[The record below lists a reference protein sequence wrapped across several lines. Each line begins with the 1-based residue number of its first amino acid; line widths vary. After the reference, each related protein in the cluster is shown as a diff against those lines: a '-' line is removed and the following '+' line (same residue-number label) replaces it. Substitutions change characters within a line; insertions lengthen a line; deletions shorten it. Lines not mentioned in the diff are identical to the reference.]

1 MAVPQLV
8 LDAIRFLLALAAPA
22 SLVALVLA
30 GIALRREGTTSFSV
44 GGGGFSKWMFWAIVM
59 ITLPQV
65 FGWFAFWGVGAPL
78 PGGGIGNGWMSGFA
92 NDAVIFVNTFVIGR
106 LVPVLAAWM
115 VLRSVIDWS
124 EGYTPLASIL
134 GAMFLLA
141 IPASAAL
148 LQSWNDGTR
157 FGTATVLEGA
167 WTYTASRIMP
177 IAAGLAVI
185 GAVVNFAFGRPAIR
199 LIGSAAAFL
208 TVSALWR
215 LVVSMMEHSRQHELP
230 YRHYEP
236 DELDGQCYHAD
247 ARRVVLRARRPPLRA
262 RAGAHLRPVGRLS
275 LPDGLGRLARHRE
288 IRGPG
293 RMEQPG
299 LALDHASGNGEL
311 DVQRLS

>member
-1 MAVPQLV
+1 MPVPQLV

-22 SLVALVLA
+22 SSSSPSNWRE
-30 GIALRREGTTSFSV
+30 LRCDSRTTSFSV

-59 ITLPQV
+59 ITLPQI

-78 PGGGIGNGWMSGFA
+78 PGGGIGNGWMSAFA

-148 LQSWNDGTR
+148 LQGWNDGTR
-157 FGTATVLEGA
+157 FGTA
-167 WTYTASRIMP
+167 ASSKELDVYRQP
-177 IAAGLAVI
+177 DHANRGRTGCHWRGRELRV
-185 GAVVNFAFGRPAIR
+185 GRPAIR

-208 TVSALWR
+208 TVPALWR
-215 LVVSMMEHSRQHELP
+215 LVVSMM
-230 YRHYEP
+230 
-236 DELDGQCYHAD
+236 
-247 ARRVVLRARRPPLRA
+247 
-262 RAGAHLRPVGRLS
+262 
-275 LPDGLGRLARHRE
+275 
-288 IRGPG
+288 
-293 RMEQPG
+293 
-299 LALDHASGNGEL
+299 
-311 DVQRLS
+311 

>member
-1 MAVPQLV
+1 MPVPQLI

-78 PGGGIGNGWMSGFA
+78 PGGGIGNGWMSAFA

-148 LQSWNDGTR
+148 LQGWNDGTR
-157 FGTATVLEGA
+157 FRDSRGPRRRLDVHRQPDHADRGGA
-167 WTYTASRIMP
+167 GCHRGGCELRFW
-177 IAAGLAVI
+177 AAGHSAH
-185 GAVVNFAFGRPAIR
+185 R
-199 LIGSAAAFL
+199 LCRC
-208 TVSALWR
+208 VPDR
-215 LVVSMMEHSRQHELP
+215 L
-230 YRHYEP
+230 
-236 DELDGQCYHAD
+236 C
-247 ARRVVLRARRPPLRA
+247 
-262 RAGAHLRPVGRLS
+262 S
-275 LPDGLGRLARHRE
+275 L
-288 IRGPG
+288 
-293 RMEQPG
+293 
-299 LALDHASGNGEL
+299 ASGRFD
-311 DVQRLS
+311 DVALEAA

>member
-22 SLVALVLA
+22 ALVALVLA

-44 GGGGFSKWMFWAIVM
+44 GGGGFS
-59 ITLPQV
+59 
-65 FGWFAFWGVGAPL
+65 
-78 PGGGIGNGWMSGFA
+78 

-106 LVPVLAAWM
+106 LVPVLAAWR

-148 LQSWNDGTR
+148 LQGWNDGTR
-157 FGTATVLEGA
+157 FGTAAVLEGA

-208 TVSALWR
+208 TVAALWR
-215 LVVSMMEHSRQHELP
+215 LVVSMM
-230 YRHYEP
+230 
-236 DELDGQCYHAD
+236 
-247 ARRVVLRARRPPLRA
+247 
-262 RAGAHLRPVGRLS
+262 
-275 LPDGLGRLARHRE
+275 
-288 IRGPG
+288 
-293 RMEQPG
+293 
-299 LALDHASGNGEL
+299 
-311 DVQRLS
+311 

>member
-148 LQSWNDGTR
+148 LQGWNDGTR
-157 FGTATVLEGA
+157 FGTAAVLEGA

-199 LIGSAAAFL
+199 LIRTSNALLPADRIYAVACGHCKIVKVQHKPDDQAVAAPHP
-208 TVSALWR
+208 ALP
-215 LVVSMMEHSRQHELP
+215 HSHV
-230 YRHYEP
+230 HAA
-236 DELDGQCYHAD
+236 GQLAAD
-247 ARRVVLRARRPPLRA
+247 RATKQDATGTQPARKE
-262 RAGAHLRPVGRLS
+262 
-275 LPDGLGRLARHRE
+275 ARHER
-288 IRGPG
+288 
-293 RMEQPG
+293 
-299 LALDHASGNGEL
+299 
-311 DVQRLS
+311 

>member
-8 LDAIRFLLALAAPA
+8 LDSIRFLLALAAPA
-22 SLVALVLA
+22 ALVALVLA

-65 FGWFAFWGVGAPL
+65 
-78 PGGGIGNGWMSGFA
+78 
-92 NDAVIFVNTFVIGR
+92 
-106 LVPVLAAWM
+106 
-115 VLRSVIDWS
+115 LRSVIDWS

-148 LQSWNDGTR
+148 LQGWNDGTR
-157 FGTATVLEGA
+157 FGTAAVLEGA
-167 WTYTASRIMP
+167 WTSTASRIMP
-177 IAAGLAVI
+177 IAAGLAVM

-215 LVVSMMEHSRQHELP
+215 LVVSMM
-230 YRHYEP
+230 
-236 DELDGQCYHAD
+236 
-247 ARRVVLRARRPPLRA
+247 
-262 RAGAHLRPVGRLS
+262 
-275 LPDGLGRLARHRE
+275 
-288 IRGPG
+288 
-293 RMEQPG
+293 
-299 LALDHASGNGEL
+299 
-311 DVQRLS
+311 

>member
-78 PGGGIGNGWMSGFA
+78 PGGGVGNGWMSAFA

-134 GAMFLLA
+134 CAMFLL
-141 IPASAAL
+141 
-148 LQSWNDGTR
+148 
-157 FGTATVLEGA
+157 
-167 WTYTASRIMP
+167 P

-199 LIGSAAAFL
+199 LIGSAATFL
-208 TVSALWR
+208 TFSALWR
-215 LVVSMMEHSRQHELP
+215 LVVSMM
-230 YRHYEP
+230 
-236 DELDGQCYHAD
+236 
-247 ARRVVLRARRPPLRA
+247 
-262 RAGAHLRPVGRLS
+262 
-275 LPDGLGRLARHRE
+275 
-288 IRGPG
+288 
-293 RMEQPG
+293 
-299 LALDHASGNGEL
+299 
-311 DVQRLS
+311 

>member
-30 GIALRREGTTSFSV
+30 AIALRREGTTSFSV

-78 PGGGIGNGWMSGFA
+78 PGGGIGTGWMSGFS

-134 GAMFLLA
+134 AAMFLLA

-148 LQSWNDGTR
+148 LQGWNDGTR
-157 FGTATVLEGA
+157 FGTAAVLEWA

-177 IAAGLAVI
+177 IAAGLGVLGSAFKI
-185 GAVVNFAFGRPAIR
+185 LFCGAVLLPFWLAASVLCLSAPR
-199 LIGSAAAFL
+199 GSG
-208 TVSALWR
+208 AL
-215 LVVSMMEHSRQHELP
+215 
-230 YRHYEP
+230 
-236 DELDGQCYHAD
+236 
-247 ARRVVLRARRPPLRA
+247 
-262 RAGAHLRPVGRLS
+262 
-275 LPDGLGRLARHRE
+275 
-288 IRGPG
+288 
-293 RMEQPG
+293 
-299 LALDHASGNGEL
+299 
-311 DVQRLS
+311 

>member
-1 MAVPQLV
+1 MLKRAGRFQPGEQAGKALLGAVVSDGHGQRFGLANQDDQLFASRNTGINEV
-8 LDAIRFLLALAAPA
+8 PLQQEVMLGGQGNDDGGKLRALRFVDGDGVGQRQFIQLALLVPGA
-22 SLVALVLA
+22 SGGGRQVQQNAVRQ
-30 GIALRREGTTSFSV
+30 GEV

-78 PGGGIGNGWMSGFA
+78 PGGGIGNGWMSGFS

-157 FGTATVLEGA
+157 FGTAAVLEGA

-215 LVVSMMEHSRQHELP
+215 LVVSMM
-230 YRHYEP
+230 
-236 DELDGQCYHAD
+236 
-247 ARRVVLRARRPPLRA
+247 
-262 RAGAHLRPVGRLS
+262 
-275 LPDGLGRLARHRE
+275 
-288 IRGPG
+288 
-293 RMEQPG
+293 
-299 LALDHASGNGEL
+299 
-311 DVQRLS
+311 